1 MTTDKKSDMSGISML
16 MQLESMARAAETV
29 KALQF
34 LIVNETRR
42 LISFRQAYLFSA
54 DKVNKGLHNLEVVSS
69 VAIVDGDAPL
79 TKWLEKVVSALHI
92 ESGKSTIQQID
103 AARCPEKLRE
113 KWKEYSLPFVL
124 YCPLNL
130 PNGTH
135 IGVLW
140 LTRETP
146 WQDNEIALVKRLAET
161 YAHAWFAVTGL
172 DKLTSNIYLER
183 LVLASIL
190 FIVFSFLIIP
200 VRISTLAPVEVTAKD
215 AIIISAPID
224 GVIKEV
230 VPPPNSIVTPGMS
243 LLKYEDTEL
252 RNKYE
257 IAVKALSVAVAEF
270 RQVSQG
276 AFQDIKSSSQVALL
290 KSQVDLRQ
298 AELDYATDLLAQVDV
313 KAPQSGLLIYSDKSD
328 WTGRPVR
335 VGQQIMQIADSKK
348 VELQIYL
355 PVKDSIVLLPGA
367 EIRVFLDNDP
377 LNSIPAV
384 LRYASYQAE
393 LTPENILAYK
403 VIADLNGG
411 ENPPRIGLQ
420 GTAKIHGERIS
431 LFFYLFRRPIATF
444 RQYLG
449 I

>member
-1 MTTDKKSDMSGISML
+1 MTTDKKTDMSGISML